1 MASPRFPQWRDD
13 LVGGLVS
20 AALAV
25 PLAMGFGMFAFV
37 ALGDQYFGYGAMAGL
52 YAAMVV
58 GIASVALGDR
68 TTTVYAP
75 RITTTFVLGGLLFHL
90 VHSDAE
96 LMRRGNQDLIL
107 LAFYAIILLGG
118 LFQAVFGLMRLGS
131 LLRFT
136 PQPVMAGFQNAA
148 AVLLFLVQLGN
159 VSGFDQTVAFTR
171 VASHW
176 HEIKPLS
183 VGVAL
188 ITFATMWKARAF
200 VPKIPPLFVGLGI
213 GTALYFALVALGL
226 SPHLGPVIGMS
237 DTRPALLG
245 HFSYMPRADEI
256 VPLLPTIIGGALA
269 LAIVAALDALL
280 CAKLVAAP
288 AAKKSDGDSLL
299 VRLGL
304 ANVLT
309 AGAGG
314 ITSGINIGA
323 SLSNRAFG
331 AKTPASVLIN
341 AIALLVVIVAA
352 FPLVSYLPRVVL
364 SAAIMVIAVQ
374 HIDPWSIDLV
384 RRIRTHAARH
394 RGLMLLDLLMV
405 VVVAVLAV
413 TLHIVVAVFLGI
425 VIAIALFVARMSRS
439 NIRRAYRCDTIHSR
453 RARTPAEIA
462 VLERTGGAILVLE
475 LQGPLFFGT
484 AEMLSREIDTLA
496 ASDTRSVILDIRRVP
511 EIDATGAQI
520 LAEIAG
526 TLTRSGRVLALA
538 LARKG
543 EVGAR
548 LHEAGVIDVIGS
560 TRSFDDV
567 DRAIEWAEDELLRAA
582 QIAASDAELPLKDV
596 DVLRGLQPPGIAAIE
611 AYAKRRTYRA
621 GEQIFKQGEPG
632 RELFFVT
639 RGRASAYLPQ
649 EDGRSIRLATFA
661 PGTVF
666 GELAIL
672 DAGPR
677 SATVIADDD
686 VVCAVLSAAD
696 FDELSRNAPA
706 VAIKILTGLGRELSG
721 RLRRANTTIHQLES

>member
-1 MASPRFPQWRDD
+1 MSFPRLPQWRDD
-13 LVGGLVS
+13 LAGGLVS

-37 ALGDQYFGYGAMAGL
+37 SLGDQYFGYGAMAGL

-58 GIASVALGDR
+58 GIASVILGDR

-75 RITTTFVLGGLLFHL
+75 RITTTFVLGGLLYHL

-118 LFQAVFGLMRLGS
+118 LFQALFGLLRLGS

-148 AVLLFLVQLGN
+148 ALLLFLVQLGN

-183 VGVAL
+183 VAVAA
-188 ITFATMWKARAF
+188 ITFVAMWRSRAL
-200 VPKIPPLFVGLGI
+200 VPKIPPLFVGLGA
-213 GTALYFALVALGL
+213 GTALYFGLVALGF
-226 SPHLGPVIGMS
+226 SSHLGPVIGMS
-237 DTRPALLG
+237 DTKPALLS
-245 HFSYMPRADEI
+245 HFGYVPQAGEI
-256 VPLLPTIIGGALA
+256 IPLLPIIIGGALA

-280 CAKLVAAP
+280 CARLVAST
-288 AAKKSDGDSLL
+288 AAKSGDGDRLL

-304 ANVLT
+304 GNMLS

-341 AIALLVVIVAA
+341 AIALVVVLLAA
-352 FPLVSYLPRVVL
+352 FPVVSYLPRVVL

-384 RRIRTHAARH
+384 HRIRTHAARH

-405 VVVAVLAV
+405 VLVAVLAI
-413 TLHIVVAVFLGI
+413 TMHILVAVFLGI
-425 VIAIALFVARMSRS
+425 VIAMALFVVRMSRS
-439 NIRRAYRCDTIHSR
+439 NIRRSYRCDTIHSR
-453 RARTPAEIA
+453 RARTPDEIA
-462 VLERTGGAILVLE
+462 LLEHNGASILVLE
-475 LQGPLFFGT
+475 LQGPLFFGS
-484 AEMLSREIDTLA
+484 AEMLSREIDDLA
-496 ASDTRSVILDIRRVP
+496 ARDTRSAILDIRRVT
-511 EIDATGAQI
+511 EIDATGARI
-520 LAEIAG
+520 LAEIAAA
-526 TLTRSGRVLALA
+526 LKRSDRALALA
-538 LARKG
+538 LTRKG

-548 LHEAGVIDVIGS
+548 LQEAGVIDAIGAG
-560 TRSFDDV
+560 RIFDDV
-567 DRAIEWAEDELLRAA
+567 DRAIEWAEDELLRARRV
-582 QIAASDAELPLKDV
+582 AATDAELPLRDV
-596 DVLRGLQPPGIAAIE
+596 DVLRGLLPPGIAAIE
-611 AYAKRRTYRA
+611 TYASRRTYRS
-621 GEQIFKQGEPG
+621 GEQIFSQGDPG
-632 RELFFVT
+632 RELFIVT
-639 RGRASAYLPQ
+639 KGRASAYLPQ

-672 DAGPR
+672 DAGKR
-677 SATVIADDD
+677 SATVVADDD
-686 VVCAVLSAAD
+686 VICAVLSASD